1 MRESSGCI
9 GVLPEFD
16 RVRRSLS
23 KTEENRMSVH
33 VELQADCFAGIWA
46 HHTQHKGLLEKGD
59 IEEAINAAHQIGD
72 DTLQL
77 RAQGYMVPE
86 SFNHGTSEQRNDGS
100 RAASRAATRPI
111 ATRSTAKSDGYSA
124 SASSPRRSR
133 MRLMKRRKR

>member
-23 KTEENRMSVH
+23 KTEENRMSVR
-33 VELQADCFAGIWA
+33 VELQADCFAGIRA
-46 HHTQHKGLLEKGD
+46 HHTQHKGLLGKGD
-59 IEEAINAAHQIGD
+59 IEEAINAAR
-72 DTLQL
+72 
-77 RAQGYMVPE
+77 RAMWCLKA
-86 SFNHGTSEQRNDGS
+86 STTARRRSANDGS
-100 RAASRAATRPI
+100 RAASRAAAWPI